1 MEVRNNYLYD
11 IYVFTHNVL
20 PHLYQRVC
28 KRPQSRN
35 KGKSMRKTKLKL
47 LPAVMALG
55 VTQSISVAQFLG
67 PQQVNALPSSPADH
81 RIHYG
86 TGSFQFGDLRLPK
99 TSQRRPVA
107 VVIHGGCWKSKHGD
121 LTADLENTSPLASAL
136 TNLGIATWNIE
147 YRQIDNPG
155 GGWPGTF
162 DDVAN
167 AIDYLRVLAKLY
179 PLDLTRVVVIGHSAG
194 GHLGTWAAARHR
206 LSQDSPLFSTN
217 PLRVT
222 GVVNLA
228 GPGDLASFLPRE
240 SLGCGDAVITNLM
253 GGSPSE
259 VPDRYRDGSPS
270 NLLPIGVK
278 QVLIVGAQDKTVPP
292 EMVTKYGEDAR
303 NKGDDVAPTVVENV
317 SHFELIAPG
326 SIAWP
331 KVEEAVLLMLKP
343 RKQTPQ

>member
-1 MEVRNNYLYD
+1 
-11 IYVFTHNVL
+11 
-20 PHLYQRVC
+20 
-28 KRPQSRN
+28 
-35 KGKSMRKTKLKL
+35 MRKRKLKL
-47 LPAVMALG
+47 LPAVIALG
-55 VTQSISVAQFLG
+55 VTHSISGAQFLR

-81 RIHYG
+81 RIQYG
-86 TGSFQFGDLRLPK
+86 SGPFQFGDLRLPK
-99 TSQRRPVA
+99 ASHRHPVA

-121 LTADLENTSPLASAL
+121 LTADLENTSPLSSAL
-136 TNLGIATWNIE
+136 TSLGIATWNIE

-162 DDVAN
+162 DDVAK
-167 AIDYLRVLAKLY
+167 AVDYLRVLAKSY

-194 GHLGTWAAARHR
+194 GHLGIWAAARQR
-206 LSQDSPLFSTN
+206 LSQESPLFSTK

-228 GPGDLASFLPRE
+228 GPGDLENFLPLE
-240 SLGCGDAVITNLM
+240 SLVCGDAVITNLM
-253 GGSPSE
+253 GGSPSD

-278 QVLIVGAQDKTVPP
+278 QLLIVGAQDKTVPP
-292 EMVTKYGEDAR
+292 EIVEKYREDAR
-303 NKGDDVAPTVVENV
+303 NKGDDVALTVVENT

-331 KVEEAVLLMLKP
+331 TVEEAALLILKL
-343 RKQTPQ
+343 RKPTPQ

>member
-1 MEVRNNYLYD
+1 ME
-11 IYVFTHNVL
+11 
-20 PHLYQRVC
+20 
-28 KRPQSRN
+28 
-35 KGKSMRKTKLKL
+35 KTKLRL
-47 LPAVMALG
+47 LPALIALG
-55 VTQSISVAQFLG
+55 VTPSISEAQFLG

-81 RIHYG
+81 RVQYG
-86 TGSFQFGDLRLPK
+86 SGPFQFGDLRLQK
-99 TSQRRPVA
+99 TSQRHPVA

-121 LTADLENTSPLASAL
+121 LTADLENMSALSSAL

-167 AIDYLRVLAKLY
+167 AVDYLRVLAKSY
-179 PLDLTRVVVIGHSAG
+179 PLDLTRIVVVGHSAG
-194 GHLGTWAAARHR
+194 GQLGTWAAARHR
-206 LSQDSPLFSTN
+206 LSPKSPLFSTN

-228 GPGDLASFLPRE
+228 GPGDLANFLPLE
-240 SLGCGDAVITNLM
+240 SRVCGDAVITNLM

-259 VPDRYRDGSPS
+259 VPERYRDGSPS
-270 NLLPIGVK
+270 NLLPLGVK

-292 EMVTKYGEDAR
+292 EVVKKYGEDAR
-303 NKGDDVAPTVVENV
+303 NKGDDIELTIVENA

-326 SIAWP
+326 SIAWR

-343 RKQTPQ
+343 GKRTPH

>member
-1 MEVRNNYLYD
+1 
-11 IYVFTHNVL
+11 
-20 PHLYQRVC
+20 
-28 KRPQSRN
+28 
-35 KGKSMRKTKLKL
+35 MRKTNLKL
-47 LPAVMALG
+47 LPAVIVLG
-55 VTQSISVAQFLG
+55 VTHSISGAQFLG

-81 RIHYG
+81 RIQYG
-86 TGSFQFGDLRLPK
+86 SGPFQFGDLRLPK
-99 TSQRRPVA
+99 ASQRHPVA

-121 LTADLENTSPLASAL
+121 LTADLENTSALSSAL
-136 TNLGIATWNIE
+136 TSLGIATWNIE

-167 AIDYLRVLAKLY
+167 AVDYLRVLAKSY

-206 LSQDSPLFSTN
+206 LSQESPLFSTN

-228 GPGDLASFLPRE
+228 GPGDLASFLPLE
-240 SLGCGDAVITNLM
+240 SLVCGDAVITNLM

-292 EMVTKYGEDAR
+292 EMVEKYGEDAR
-303 NKGDDVAPTVVENV
+303 NKGDDVALTVIENA

-331 KVEEAVLLMLKP
+331 KVEEAILLMLKP
-343 RKQTPQ
+343 RKRTPQ

>member
-1 MEVRNNYLYD
+1 
-11 IYVFTHNVL
+11 
-20 PHLYQRVC
+20 
-28 KRPQSRN
+28 
-35 KGKSMRKTKLKL
+35 MRKTKLKL
-47 LPAVMALG
+47 LPALFALG
-55 VTQSISVAQFLG
+55 VTSISEAQFLG

-81 RIHYG
+81 RIQYG
-86 TGSFQFGDLRLPK
+86 SGPFQFGDLRLPK
-99 TSQRRPVA
+99 TSQRYPVA
-107 VVIHGGCWKSKHGD
+107 VVIHGGCWKSNHGD
-121 LTADLENTSPLASAL
+121 LTADLENMSPLSSAL
-136 TNLGIATWNIE
+136 TSMGIATWNIE

-155 GGWPGTF
+155 GGWRGTF

-167 AIDYLRVLAKLY
+167 AVDYLRMLAKSY

-206 LSQDSPLFSTN
+206 LSQESPLFSTN
-217 PLRVT
+217 PLRIT

-228 GPGDLASFLPRE
+228 GPGDLASFQALE
-240 SLGCGDAVITNLM
+240 NMACGDAVVTNLM

-278 QVLIVGAQDKTVPP
+278 QLLIVGAQDKTVPP
-292 EMVTKYGEDAR
+292 DIVRKYGEDAR
-303 NKGDDVAPTVVENV
+303 NKGDDVALTVVENA

-331 KVEEAVLLMLKP
+331 KVKEAMLLMLKP
-343 RKQTPQ
+343 GKRTPQ